1 MLGSPDQT
9 WPQSWGSQPRMMSFL
24 QSSGI
29 FVGVANVIVMVI
41 SVVSVIAIVIVILI
55 LIVILIVIV
64 IIELENY
71 YW

>member
-1 MLGSPDQT
+1 MLGSPAQT

-41 SVVSVIAIVIVILI
+41 SVVIVIVV
-55 LIVILIVIV
+55 VILNVSHH
-64 IIELENY
+64 
-71 YW
+71 